1 MLSLYSN
8 LNYEIEVK
16 EGVPYLVICLNNQIW
31 ILIPFLF
38 VFHNI
43 HWSMRSWQEISSFV
57 SLVGPVAN
65 MNPCSY
71 S

>member
-16 EGVPYLVICLNNQIW
+16 EGVPYLVLRLSTQIW

-43 HWSMRSWQEISSFV
+43 HWSMRSWQEINSFV